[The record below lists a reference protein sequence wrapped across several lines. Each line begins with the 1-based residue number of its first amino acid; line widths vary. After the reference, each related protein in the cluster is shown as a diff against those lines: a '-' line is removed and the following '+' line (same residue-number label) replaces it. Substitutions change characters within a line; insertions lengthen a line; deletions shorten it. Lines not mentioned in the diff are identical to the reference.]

1 MTREDLEFDVTY
13 SYFIEKMNYRLLTR
27 IDKAISLSYIV
38 LGCSVFTKYNNLF
51 LFGVVVT
58 ILSVLQVVYQ
68 FGLEAGLSKEQM
80 RQYKRL
86 LVKMSDHSDTEL
98 RNQFLKIQDADSS
111 PWQSLEEAAHIR
123 ASIALGREVDKSLS
137 VKSRVVAWIAGDL
150 PS

>member
-1 MTREDLEFDVTY
+1 MTRDDLEFDVNY
-13 SYFIEKMNYRLLTR
+13 SFFVEKMNYRLLTR

-38 LGCSVFTKYNNLF
+38 LGCSVFTQFNNIF

-58 ILSVLQVVYQ
+58 VLSVLQVVYQ

-86 LVKMSDHSDTEL
+86 LIEMSDYSDSEL
-98 RNQFLKIQDADSS
+98 RSRFLTIQDADSN
-111 PWQSLEEAAHIR
+111 PWQSLEDAAYIR
-123 ASIALGREVDKSLS
+123 ASIALGRDVDKSLS
-137 VKSRVVAWIAGDL
+137 FKSRVVAWIAGDL